1 MVKVKVRT
9 GRGTGTIEVDVGDLK
24 FSGEEFKKIQAE
36 RKKAA
41 GSRTVSTG
49 RVLVEESFQIHQN
62 QNLDLQLKAKQEVLA
77 EVLVQEKAQHKLLFG
92 FYFSYIF
99 QRYLISQYQDFFV

>member
-24 FSGEEFKKIQAE
+24 FSGEEFKKIQAD

-41 GSRTVSTG
+41 GNRTVSTG
-49 RVLVEESFQIHQN
+49 RGTGRRKLSDTPEPK
-62 QNLDLQLKAKQEVLA
+62 LDLLQKEQNTSGRGTSSRKATT
-77 EVLVQEKAQHKLLFG
+77 
-92 FYFSYIF
+92 
-99 QRYLISQYQDFFV
+99 